1 MAQQGGAAKVTTD
14 HDKIRKWVEKRG
26 GCPATVKRTSRGGEP
41 GVIRIDYP
49 GFSGQQSLKQ
59 ISWDEFFDKFEKNN
73 LAFIYQEKTPT
84 GRPSR
89 FSKLVRRDSAAAR
102 PGRAAARTRRTPDAS
117 ESRRTSSSGTST
129 STSTKRKTAAGSAR
143 SKTQGAKTGRRS
155 TGTAASSSRSK
166 RGG

>member
-1 MAQQGGAAKVTTD
+1 MPQRGGAAKVTTD

-26 GCPATVKRTSRGGEP
+26 GCPATVKSTTRGREP

-73 LAFIYQEKTPT
+73 LAFIYQEQTPT

-102 PGRAAARTRRTPDAS
+102 PGRAATPARRARAKTQEGAQSGART
-117 ESRRTSSSGTST
+117 G
-129 STSTKRKTAAGSAR
+129 TKRKTAATSAR
-143 SKTQGAKTGRRS
+143 RKAQGPKSGRRS
-155 TGTAASSSRSK
+155 TRGAS
-166 RGG
+166 GGLRKSGG